1 MLDDRERF
9 SQECIEEIRIQSEDA
24 YFQNLTQM
32 WMEESVKKKILLPFF
47 LDGFANNSI
56 STRCDGNAGDYF

>member
-32 WMEESVKKKILLPFF
+32 WMEESVTSILNLLNTEPYITGKSAY
-47 LDGFANNSI
+47 LKS
-56 STRCDGNAGDYF
+56 